1 MQKYDVV
8 LLVDAGLSD
17 KERTVMTDE
26 IEAMLGKN
34 ILLKDEMGLQMLS
47 YNLKDKAGND
57 KAYIYSY
64 YVQAPATD
72 IADFKKQLVY
82 NKAVKRYAI
91 YCMDP
96 NQEFFT
102 FADIKAQ
109 LEKIIASREEKKLN
123 QKLIF
128 YTDKKNKKYINW
140 KAIPMLKKYVTRFG
154 NIKPRKYTGN
164 NVSTQKKIREAILRA
179 RELGLL
185 AYVKE

>member
-8 LLVDAGLSD
+8 FLVDASLSD
-17 KERTVMTDE
+17 KERAKITDE

-34 ILLKDEMGLQMLS
+34 VLIKDEMGLQMLS

-64 YVQAPATD
+64 QVQAPATD
-72 IADFKKQLVY
+72 IAAFKKQLVY
-82 NKAVKRYAI
+82 NKAIKRYAI
-91 YCMDP
+91 YCMDV
-96 NQEFFT
+96 NEEFFK
-102 FADIKAQ
+102 FGDITAE
-109 LEKIIASREEKKLN
+109 LNKIIESRDEKKMN
-123 QKLIF
+123 QKLVF
-128 YTDKKNKKYINW
+128 YTDKKNRKYINR
-140 KAIPMLKKYVTRFG
+140 KAIPMLKKCVTRFG

-164 NVSTQKKIREAILRA
+164 NVSTQKKIRAAILRA

>member
-8 LLVDAGLSD
+8 LLVDASLSD
-17 KERTVMTDE
+17 KERTKITDE

-34 ILLKDEMGLQMLS
+34 VLLKDEMGLQMLS

-82 NKAVKRYAI
+82 NKAIKRYAI
-91 YCMDP
+91 YRMDV
-96 NQEFFT
+96 NQEFFK
-102 FADIKAQ
+102 FSDITAQ
-109 LEKIIASREEKKLN
+109 LQKIIESRDEKKLT
-123 QKLIF
+123 QKLTF
-128 YTDKKNKKYINW
+128 YTDKKNRKYISW

-154 NIKPRKYTGN
+154 DIKPRKYTGN
-164 NVSTQKKIREAILRA
+164 NVSTQKKIRESILRA

-185 AYVKE
+185 EYVKD

>member
-8 LLVDAGLSD
+8 LLVDASLSD
-17 KERTVMTDE
+17 KERTKVTDE

-34 ILLKDEMGLQMLS
+34 VLIKDEMGLQMLS

-57 KAYIYSY
+57 KAYLYSY
-64 YVQAPATD
+64 HVQAPATD
-72 IADFKKQLVY
+72 IAAFKKQLVY
-82 NKAVKRYAI
+82 NKAIKRYAV
-91 YCMDP
+91 YRMEP
-96 NQEFFT
+96 NQEFFA

-109 LEKIIASREEKKLN
+109 LEKTIESREEKKLN
-123 QKLIF
+123 QKLVF
-128 YTDKKNKKYINW
+128 YTDKKNRKYINW

-164 NVSTQKKIREAILRA
+164 NVSTQKKVREAILRA

-185 AYVKE
+185 EYVKE